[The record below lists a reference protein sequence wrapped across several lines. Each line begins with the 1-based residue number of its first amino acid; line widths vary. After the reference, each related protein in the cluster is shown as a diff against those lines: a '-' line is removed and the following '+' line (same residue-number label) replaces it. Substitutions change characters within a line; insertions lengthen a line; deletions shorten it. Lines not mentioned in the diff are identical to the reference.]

1 MKNCPKPEPKRQHIP
16 AWLLGA
22 LCALGLAGC
31 GALPDTKPHVSV
43 WQNERFQA
51 DEMFSRQFDSAPA
64 DACEAA
70 RRALLSQGYVI
81 TQAEN
86 AAIKGSKRFQPEAEV
101 HIELNFSVVCLPD
114 SKNGQASTAYAAV
127 QQERYIVKKS
137 SISTSVGVSALGSIS
152 IPTSSSQDSLV
163 KVGSETVSSSEFY
176 DRFFALVGQN
186 LRELVQTDSTSDN
199 AASPANK

>member
-1 MKNCPKPEPKRQHIP
+1 MKTCSPFASKSRSMP
-16 AWLLGA
+16 AWLLAA

-31 GALPDTKPHVSV
+31 SALPSTKPHVSV

-51 DEMFSRQFDSAPA
+51 DEMFSRQFDAPPT
-64 DACEAA
+64 DTCEAA

-81 TQAEN
+81 NQAES
-86 AAIKGSKRFQPEAEV
+86 ATVKGSKRFQPEAEV
-101 HIELNFSVVCLPD
+101 HVELSFTVVCLPD
-114 SKNGQASTAYAAV
+114 SKNGQAATAYASV

-163 KVGSETVSSSEFY
+163 KVAAETVSSTDFY
-176 DRFFALVGQN
+176 DRFFALMGQN
-186 LRELVQTDSTSDN
+186 LRELVLTDVAPSVSEN
-199 AASPANK
+199 RAP